1 MEQTEE
7 AAGRVV
13 GLYAKSLARLA
24 YTYLKNVPDA
34 EDAVQDVLLKYLR
47 AAPAFR
53 GAEHEKAW
61 LIRVTL
67 NHCKNLLKR
76 RRAERR
82 QALPDGLGTMA
93 AEESEVLRAVMS
105 LEEKYRLPVHLHYYE
120 GYAIR
125 EIAGILGEKPATV
138 GTRLAR
144 ARERLRGMIGGI
156 EDA

>member
-24 YTYLKNVPDA
+24 YTYLTNVPDA

-61 LIRVTL
+61 LIRVT
-67 NHCKNLLKR
+67 
-76 RRAERR
+76 
-82 QALPDGLGTMA
+82 
-93 AEESEVLRAVMS
+93 
-105 LEEKYRLPVHLHYYE
+105 
-120 GYAIR
+120 
-125 EIAGILGEKPATV
+125 
-138 GTRLAR
+138 
-144 ARERLRGMIGGI
+144 
-156 EDA
+156 